1 MCCQK
6 HQKDTSINER
16 RFVEE
21 VQGGIINTDE
31 DGLSNLKYKV
41 RKTERLFNTKHEMID
56 FEITSKV
63 PSRIIEEL

>member
-1 MCCQK
+1 MFEAQEYDPLCL
-6 HQKDTSINER
+6 N
-16 RFVEE
+16 
-21 VQGGIINTDE
+21 II
-31 DGLSNLKYKV
+31 LKYKV